1 MGELAFYLGDLDCA
15 IEHLS
20 RAIEHY
26 HVERQSALVLKLGDD
41 PGILARPYLALSLW
55 LKGEVGNAFKQCN
68 EAIAEAEKFGH
79 EYTLT
84 QANFDT
90 AWLHAI
96 ARSFESAKMFA
107 SKSIELCSNGK
118 DEFRLYLGCASVL
131 RGWVMTLEG
140 NTTQGIKCIKQGMPL
155 IEDTDA
161 ESA

>member
-79 EYTLT
+79 EYTLA

-96 ARSFESAKMFA
+96 ARNFESAKMFA

>member
-15 IEHLS
+15 IEHLG

-79 EYTLT
+79 
-84 QANFDT
+84 
-90 AWLHAI
+90 
-96 ARSFESAKMFA
+96 
-107 SKSIELCSNGK
+107 
-118 DEFRLYLGCASVL
+118 
-131 RGWVMTLEG
+131 
-140 NTTQGIKCIKQGMPL
+140 
-155 IEDTDA
+155 
-161 ESA
+161 